1 MNIIKE
7 NFLFILFPI
16 LILIYYV
23 IPIDFI
29 YFILLSP
36 LIGFVESVFLF
47 IYEKKKRYS
56 IGILIIDF
64 LFIFVFYLLNI
75 NLYYYYHKI
84 WNTLFFILN
93 LTIISTLFF
102 ALFSKYS
109 KHKKIIGFFIII
121 LLVFF
126 KSFIF
131 DTKYYFATTSSAL
144 IQDIRYFKKE
154 GYYKVIGNHKL
165 LRKNPDCLTKDD
177 VNAIVYFLNKT
188 DWLEE
193 NYSNLFMKND
203 VLLDDEYIKNN
214 IRYVCSTIGLYN
226 IIEADIYCLKIAL
239 NKSNFIKFYIPKG
252 RFTLYDES
260 DMIKYYDKQ
269 LNLIKNCYFE
279 GVLLPPLKKDDFL
292 KLTR

>member
-1 MNIIKE
+1 MKE

-36 LIGFVESVFLF
+36 IIGFVESVFLF

-56 IGILIIDF
+56 IGILIIDLF
-64 LFIFVFYLLNI
+64 FIFAFYLLNI

-84 WNTLFFILN
+84 WNILFFILN

-102 ALFSKYS
+102 ALFSKYP
-109 KHKKIIGFFIII
+109 KHKKITGFFIII

-131 DTKYYFATTSSAL
+131 DTKYYFATTS
-144 IQDIRYFKKE
+144 YFKKE

-165 LRKNPDCLTKDD
+165 LRKNPDSLTKDD
-177 VNAIVYFLNKT
+177 AEAIVYFLNKT
-188 DWLEE
+188 DWLEG
-193 NYSNLFMKND
+193 NYPNLFMKNEF
-203 VLLDDEYIKNN
+203 LPDDEYIKNN
-214 IRYVCSTIGLYN
+214 IKYVCSTIGLYN
-226 IIEADIYCLKIAL
+226 IIEADIYCLKITL
-239 NKSNFIKFYIPKG
+239 NKSNFIKLYIPKG

-260 DMIKYYDKQ
+260 DMEKYYDKQ

-292 KLTR
+292 ELTR